1 MSKEELVEK
10 WSETGLLDGL
20 SEDKK
25 VLSSNL
31 FESMAKHILSL
42 DKSEYEQND
51 VASITL
57 PIIYRIVNNGG
68 DIDSVIDLYND
79 ITNFFNTHEEE
90 VSQLVANYD
99 LHIDAEAELIAMYV
113 EHYLKKNKDE

>member
-1 MSKEELVEK
+1 MSEEDLVEK
-10 WSETGLLDGL
+10 WSETGLLYDL

-25 VLSSNL
+25 VLVSNL
-31 FESMAKHILSL
+31 FESMVKHILSL

-68 DIDSVIDLYND
+68 DIDSVIDLYGD
-79 ITNFFNTHEEE
+79 ITNFFNIHEEE

-99 LHIDAEAELIAMYV
+99 KHIDAEAELIAMYV
-113 EHYLKKNKDE
+113 EHYLNQNKDE

>member
-1 MSKEELVEK
+1 MSDLVEK
-10 WSETGLLDGL
+10 WSETGLLYDL

-31 FESMAKHILSL
+31 FEAMTKHILSL

-68 DIDSVIDLYND
+68 DIDSVIDLYDD
-79 ITNFFNTHEEE
+79 ITNFFNIHEEE
-90 VSQLVANYD
+90 VSQLVAN
-99 LHIDAEAELIAMYV
+99 
-113 EHYLKKNKDE
+113 